1 MSENLALGLRFMTAL
16 DANDADAIL
25 ATVNPAGTWW
35 VDSGLDRQ
43 AGVLGNDPGDDR
55 GWPLHATMN
64 MGVKVELLRGIRTR
78 FPEGVRQIAWNSF
91 AAGPYVLIEVDG
103 YGVNTLERVYQ
114 NRYAFVIE
122 VRDSKVL
129 HVREYLDTH
138 HSAHTFSGKNLDRR
152 REAANPG
159 PLDTEEVGA
168 HAALAKAFCAALSD
182 GNTDRL
188 VGLSTPDAVWWAD
201 SGHDRRR
208 GDRDTPVERDPTK
221 MLVGNSLVHDR
232 AQVIPQLRATFNGG
246 WQLTPWR
253 VFGADSSVV
262 IEAWSNGRRTR
273 KDGSVKSYQNRYCFV
288 LEVRGDKVAGVR
300 EYCDTLH
307 AFDVFG
313 IVV

>member
-1 MSENLALGLRFMTAL
+1 MSDELEIGLRFMHAL
-16 DANDADAIL
+16 DANDADAIAL
-25 ATVNPAGTWW
+25 TVNPAGTWW

-43 AGVLGNDPGDDR
+43 AGVLGNDPGADR

-64 MGVKVELLRGIRTR
+64 MGEKVELLRGIRTR
-78 FPEGVRQIAWNSF
+78 FPDGVRQIAWHSF
-91 AAGPYVLIEVDG
+91 SAGPYVLIEVDG
-103 YGVNTLERVYQ
+103 YGVNTLDRVYQ

-122 VRDSKVL
+122 VRDGKVL

-152 REAANPG
+152 AEAANPG
-159 PLDTEEVGA
+159 PTTTEVVGEHAEV
-168 HAALAKAFCAALSD
+168 AKRFCAALSD
-182 GNTDRL
+182 GDTDRL
-188 VGLSTPDAVWWAD
+188 VGLSNSDAVWWAD

-208 GDRDTPVERDPTK
+208 GDRDVPVERDPAK

-246 WQLTPWR
+246 WQLSPWR
-253 VFGADSSVV
+253 IFGNGEWVAV
-262 IEAWSNGRRTR
+262 EAWSDGRRTR
-273 KDGSVKSYQNRYCFV
+273 KDGSIKRYQNRYCFV
-288 LEVRGDKVAGVR
+288 LQIRDGMVAEVR